1 MLKQNIFIIKLRS
14 LYDIFYE
21 VKNLLNY
28 DIYEI
33 KDKDFDIEKNI
44 NYKNSI
50 FITDNLKKTQEIKNI
65 DNNRILI
72 LDHLPIPFKK
82 LTEKIDFLFL
92 KTNYQLKSEINIKE
106 YVLNL
111 NNRTIKKAK
120 KNVKLTEKE
129 LEIILFLSKNN
140 KPQNITK
147 LQNEIWKY
155 NSDLETH
162 TVETHVY
169 RLRKKIELEFN
180 DIKFINSDKEGY
192 TL

>member
-82 LTEKIDFLFL
+82 L
-92 KTNYQLKSEINIKE
+92 
-106 YVLNL
+106 
-111 NNRTIKKAK
+111 KK
-120 KNVKLTEKE
+120 
-129 LEIILFLSKNN
+129 
-140 KPQNITK
+140 
-147 LQNEIWKY
+147 
-155 NSDLETH
+155 
-162 TVETHVY
+162 
-169 RLRKKIELEFN
+169 
-180 DIKFINSDKEGY
+180 
-192 TL
+192 

>member
-82 LTEKIDFLFL
+82 LTEKINILFL
-92 KTNYQLKSEINIKE
+92 KTNYQLKYEINIKE

>member
-82 LTEKIDFLFL
+82 LTEKINILFL

>member
-82 LTEKIDFLFL
+82 LTEKVNILFL

>member
-82 LTEKIDFLFL
+82 LTE
-92 KTNYQLKSEINIKE
+92 
-106 YVLNL
+106 
-111 NNRTIKKAK
+111 
-120 KNVKLTEKE
+120 
-129 LEIILFLSKNN
+129 
-140 KPQNITK
+140 
-147 LQNEIWKY
+147 
-155 NSDLETH
+155 
-162 TVETHVY
+162 
-169 RLRKKIELEFN
+169 
-180 DIKFINSDKEGY
+180 
-192 TL
+192 

>member
-82 LTEKIDFLFL
+82 LTEKINILFL

-111 NNRTIKKAK
+111 NNRTIKKQK
-120 KNVKLTEKE
+120 KMLN
-129 LEIILFLSKNN
+129 
-140 KPQNITK
+140 
-147 LQNEIWKY
+147 
-155 NSDLETH
+155 
-162 TVETHVY
+162 
-169 RLRKKIELEFN
+169 
-180 DIKFINSDKEGY
+180 
-192 TL
+192 

>member
-82 LTEKIDFLFL
+82 LIEKINILFL